1 MHGYEGEKSFRS
13 ARKRA
18 PSPAESGAQKKEHQ
32 VRPGA
37 FSVNNAARFVVE
49 DGIARY
55 SEIEAYS
62 GNCAG
67 LSKRG
72 WYHDANRPFGAER
85 VFYLVTSRI

>member
-1 MHGYEGEKSFRS
+1 MPRTG
-13 ARKRA
+13 
-18 PSPAESGAQKKEHQ
+18 HQ

-85 VFYLVTSRI
+85 VFYLVTSRIQAQGGEEEWE